1 MNNSPIPILTIA
13 GSDSGGGA
21 GIQEDLKVFTLLGA
35 YGASVITA
43 LTAQNTLGVHGVL
56 PIPPEFVKAQLDAVL
71 SDIRPQAI
79 KLGMLAKAEIIE
91 VVANALKR
99 HAFNGILVIDPVMV
113 AKGGHS
119 LLASEAVSAMIQ
131 HLFPLADVITPNV
144 EEASALLNQ
153 PIRNKQEAID
163 AALRLK
169 GMLKDAASPAY
180 RSPLKMVVL
189 KGGHLSG
196 EEAID
201 LLCCYNGKMQEYSL
215 PRQHS
220 KNTHGT
226 GCTFSAALTTYLAQG
241 KPVQEAV
248 YSAKVLTN
256 KAIFASFDLGAGIGP
271 TNPLY
276 LLQNIQARYQVLEE
290 LEKAWRFLQGFE
302 CRDIVPEIQTNLGY
316 AIPYPELSWPQ
327 GAMDVAAFPGRIV
340 GYEKGVARISPP
352 RFGASSHVARI
363 ILTAMHFDGTQRSAM
378 AVRYRPE
385 FLQNAQRFDYKIAQF
400 SRTNEPEESR
410 NREGSSLIWGV
421 TEAVRSIG
429 LVPDLIY
436 DLGDVGKE
444 PVIRVLGKDPMEV
457 VKKALRI
464 GGLLL
469 KDNDSPT

>member
-1 MNNSPIPILTIA
+1 MKDNPIPILTIA

-21 GIQEDLKVFTLLGA
+21 GVQEDLKVFTLLGA

-56 PIPPEFVKAQLDAVL
+56 PTPPEFVAAQLDAVL
-71 SDIRPQAI
+71 SDIKPQAI
-79 KLGMLAKAEIIE
+79 KTGMLANAEIIE
-91 VVANALKR
+91 VVAHALKR

-119 LLASEAVSAMIQ
+119 LLAREAVSAMIQ

-144 EEASALLNQ
+144 EEASVLLNQ
-153 PIRNKQEAID
+153 PIQNKQEAIS

-169 GMLKDAASPAY
+169 GMLKDATPPAY

-189 KGGHLSG
+189 KGGHLP
-196 EEAID
+196 EKDATD
-201 LLCCYNGKMQEYSL
+201 FLCCCNGKLEEYSM
-215 PRQHS
+215 PRQSS

-226 GCTFSAALTTYLAQG
+226 GCTFSAALTAYLAQN
-241 KPVQEAV
+241 KSIQEAV
-248 YSAKVLTN
+248 YLAKVFTN
-256 KAIFASFDLGAGIGP
+256 KAIFASFDLGTGIGP

-276 LLQNIQARYQVLEE
+276 ILQNLTARHQILEE
-290 LEKAWRFLQGFE
+290 MEMAWRFFQGFE
-302 CRDIVPEIQTNLGY
+302 CRDLIPEIQTNLGY
-316 AIPYPELSWPQ
+316 ALPWPELSWPQ
-327 GAMDVAAFPGRIV
+327 GALDVAAFPGRIV
-340 GYEKGVARISPP
+340 AYEKGVARIGSP

-363 ILTAMHFDGTQRSAM
+363 ILTAMHFDRTKRSAM

-385 FLQNAQRFDYKIAQF
+385 FLQTAQRLDYKIAEF
-400 SRTNEPEESR
+400 SRLQEPEESK

-421 TEAVRSIG
+421 TEAIRSKG

-444 PVIRVLGKDPMEV
+444 PVIRVLGKNPMQV

-464 GGLLL
+464 GGFLL
-469 KDNDSPT
+469 KDNE